1 MRWEHFNVWQKC
13 KMNYHYYK
21 RKKESLWKIER
32 ERLKWHLAHKSII
45 GNNNWLTAYDIH
57 MYIYYTGQLM
67 TVFSNNYI
75 NYIFFYLW
83 KILFF
88 GPLENSNLFNLH
100 GKITGPQH
108 TYTNFQKLSK
118 RILDPLLLINSD
130 YLLMDLLTIKNR
142 PWVKDSSI
150 NCTSNHKIVTKS
162 DLFYNVSLFD
172 WCTLEHSERCLTQ
185 CKSVSCGEPRRIANH
200 DQKCPILSHLGER
213 YAESGP
219 WPETNVIEV
228 IMSRVATSPPTLTA
242 MYYCFSIVLGLFN
255 IQFKNPPQCHFLNSW
270 WLLTPM
276 ECDLFFLAFF

>member
-13 KMNYHYYK
+13 KMNYHYFK

-162 DLFYNVSLFD
+162 DLFYNVKFVRLMYTR
-172 WCTLEHSERCLTQ
+172 TLRKMSYTMQVCVLWWTSSHRKPRPKMSDPLPSRRE
-185 CKSVSCGEPRRIANH
+185 VCGIR
-200 DQKCPILSHLGER
+200 
-213 YAESGP
+213 
-219 WPETNVIEV
+219 T
-228 IMSRVATSPPTLTA
+228 VA
-242 MYYCFSIVLGLFN
+242 
-255 IQFKNPPQCHFLNSW
+255 W
-270 WLLTPM
+270 D
-276 ECDLFFLAFF
+276 ECDRGNHVSGSNIATNPDRHVLLL

>member
-1 MRWEHFNVWQKC
+1 MLKYQF
-13 KMNYHYYK
+13 YK
-21 RKKESLWKIER
+21 WDESISMYDKNAKWIIIILKESLWKIER

-150 NCTSNHKIVTKS
+150 NCTSNSQNCDQI
-162 DLFYNVSLFD
+162 
-172 WCTLEHSERCLTQ
+172 W
-185 CKSVSCGEPRRIANH
+185 SV
-200 DQKCPILSHLGER
+200 L
-213 YAESGP
+213 
-219 WPETNVIEV
+219 
-228 IMSRVATSPPTLTA
+228 
-242 MYYCFSIVLGLFN
+242 
-255 IQFKNPPQCHFLNSW
+255 
-270 WLLTPM
+270 
-276 ECDLFFLAFF
+276 